1 LQSRQEPSIEEDVQI
16 KLKHKETMP
25 VEKGDSFI
33 KIRQEPTPLTVD
45 ADLNQQFIEEAVD
58 ASETIAVT

>member
-1 LQSRQEPSIEEDVQI
+1 
-16 KLKHKETMP
+16 MP

-33 KIRQEPTPLTVD
+33 EIRQEPTPLTVD